1 MSQENLILAEKL
13 IKRRARVSIIFGML
27 FLLAM
32 LNSLGADP
40 HEGQVETFRLASWI
54 LWAAS
59 LLTLLAFG
67 GGLLRGK
74 AVRNLMNDDSTLDH
88 RQRGMVTGFWAMVI
102 AAFALYAYSLVE
114 PVSGRDAIRLL
125 LSAAVGASVIR
136 FGILEKRSIGND

>member
-1 MSQENLILAEKL
+1 MTREDMMLAEKL
-13 IKRRARVSIIFGML
+13 IRRRARVSIIFGII
-27 FLLAM
+27 FLLMM
-32 LNSLGADP
+32 LKSLGADV
-40 HEGQVETFRLASWI
+40 HEGRVETFRLASWI

-74 AVRNLMNDDSTLDH
+74 TVRGLMNDDSTLDN
-88 RQRGMVTGFWAMVI
+88 RQRGMVAGFWVMVI
-102 AAFALYAYSLVE
+102 AAFALYAYSMFE

-125 LSAAVGASVIR
+125 LSAAVGASIIR